1 MSGLKNWYVDFP
13 TYRYNEDVVALAQ
26 QNGLIIID
34 AALVQVSD
42 RVNVTDNPPALTLKA
57 QYAPKKA
64 AAKLAEPEPVKA
76 ETTPPKAPAP
86 KSADAIKA
94 AEGG

>member
-1 MSGLKNWYVDFP
+1 MSALKNWYVDFP

-34 AALVQVSD
+34 TALVQVSD
-42 RVNVTDNPPALTLKA
+42 RANAVDNPPALTLKA
-57 QYAPKKA
+57 QYAPKI
-64 AAKLAEPEPVKA
+64 EPAKA
-76 ETTPPKAPAP
+76 ETVTPKAPTP
-86 KSADAIKA
+86 KGADAIKA